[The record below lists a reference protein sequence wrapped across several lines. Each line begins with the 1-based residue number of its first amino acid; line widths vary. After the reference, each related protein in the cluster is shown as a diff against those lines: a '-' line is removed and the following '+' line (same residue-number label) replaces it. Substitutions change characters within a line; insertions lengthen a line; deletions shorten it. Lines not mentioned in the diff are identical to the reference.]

1 MAITGRPRPLPECRK
16 CRDPLP
22 RDVARTR
29 LVCASCAT
37 PAERMRATHVAA
49 HLAKLPHTSRRET
62 DARIERLAARR
73 AAREA
78 RTA

>member
-1 MAITGRPRPLPECRK
+1 MTVTGRPRPLPECRE

-29 LVCASCAT
+29 RVCASCAT
-37 PAERMRATHVAA
+37 PAERMRATHIAA
-49 HLAKLPHTSRRET
+49 HLAKLPRTSRRDT

-78 RTA
+78 RAS